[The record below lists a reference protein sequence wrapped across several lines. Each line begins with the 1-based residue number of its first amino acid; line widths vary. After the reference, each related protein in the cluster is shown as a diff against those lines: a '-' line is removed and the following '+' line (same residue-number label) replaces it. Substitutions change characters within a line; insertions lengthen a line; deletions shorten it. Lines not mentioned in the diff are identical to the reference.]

1 MRIFV
6 LTFPA
11 FSATRPGVPSELLNC
26 AQVKSDQS
34 SGAAARVCEPVGQS
48 HLGGDCTRNWA
59 PTINSIGPKKWFGIT
74 FRRCLDK
81 KNRVAMSFACR
92 LVCASSRIL
101 GLAHLEQFLQV

>member
-1 MRIFV
+1 MKVVRSPAHILRNISISPVRHMRIFV

-74 FRRCLDK
+74 FED
-81 KNRVAMSFACR
+81 V
-92 LVCASSRIL
+92 
-101 GLAHLEQFLQV
+101 